1 MFALLFIVAFFAQ
14 VIVGD
19 PDHFTSLRHLRNS
32 KHHGVENGHQRH
44 EYVDH
49 THPSVKKHGSHSSYY
64 LTGPQQYPEPFPEPY
79 EPFPEPYESFPEP
92 YEPYPD
98 PFYHPPANK
107 FPYPKQAKI
116 YNYKG
121 NLPANR
127 LFGARRG

>member
-1 MFALLFIVAFFAQ
+1 MFALFFLVAFLVQ

-32 KHHGVENGHQRH
+32 KHHGIENGHQSH
-44 EYVDH
+44 EYIDH
-49 THPSVKKHGSHSSYY
+49 THPSVNKHGSHSLDF
-64 LTGPQQYPEPFPEPY
+64 LTGPQQYPEPFL
-79 EPFPEPYESFPEP
+79 EP